1 MTAQCGHAISVQAF
15 SGRFV
20 RVVSVLLLLISL
32 AAAVFASAD
41 ENADRAE
48 EIVRDALN
56 HWRGVSSQSE
66 MTMTIKRPDW
76 TRSMSMQSWTQGEKR
91 SLVRITEPRKD
102 RGNGTLMDGNKMWS
116 YSPKVN
122 RVIKVPSSMMSQS
135 WMGSDFSNK
144 DISRSDEIVA
154 EFDHSIVSESQLDG
168 HTVYEIQSVPHEDA
182 AIVWGKEV
190 LLIRDDHVLL
200 EQRYYDQD
208 GDLVKSLR
216 SSEIAE
222 MGGRTIAV
230 VQRMGKVDTPDE
242 WTEVRIDAADFDVEL
257 GDNVFTLSNL
267 QNPRQ

>member
-1 MTAQCGHAISVQAF
+1 MAVRQIHSIVVQSI
-15 SGRFV
+15 SGRPIGAM
-20 RVVSVLLLLISL
+20 SVFLLCVGL
-32 AAAVFASAD
+32 AAAVTASAD
-41 ENADRAE
+41 ENVDRAE
-48 EIVRDALN
+48 GIVRDALN

-66 MTMTIKRPDW
+66 MTMTIRRPDW
-76 TRSMSMQSWTQGEKR
+76 SRSMSMQSWTQGEKR

-154 EFDHSIVSESQLDG
+154 EFDHSIISESQHDG
-168 HTVYEIQSVPHEDA
+168 HTVYEILSVPHEDA

-208 GDLVKSLR
+208 GDLVKILR
-216 SSEIAE
+216 SSEITE
-222 MGGRTIAV
+222 MGGRTMAV
-230 VQRMGKVDTPDE
+230 VQRMGKVDTPEE
-242 WTEVRIDAADFDVEL
+242 WTEVRIDAAEFDVEL
-257 GDNVFTLSNL
+257 SDNVFTLANL